1 MPLNRLEPEVVDTQP
16 APPDLSFS
24 SVGRLAMAAAWVRR
38 WFLLLLIGV
47 YGLAAFAPG
56 WGAAAR
62 EISFTSFPL
71 GGRVTFPAAL
81 LAVLLFSAGLGM
93 NVTSLFRLR
102 HFSLALTAGVAASC
116 LLGPAVVGV
125 LIVFANAAGFSES
138 LPACLTG
145 LALVA
150 IMPPANSSA
159 AWTQN
164 ARGSLPLCLAMLL
177 AATLLCPGIAPA
189 VLAWLT
195 ALRGGEP
202 AAHPL
207 HGAGG
212 TLLLLLWVAAPIGL
226 GMAARCCFRPG
237 VIERLGPALGLS
249 NAAILLVLNY
259 CQASLALPR
268 LRNGAMD
275 TWLTVAATSMGFTA
289 CLFAGGWLVGRAIGA
304 NVEERLAL
312 LFNLGMKNT
321 GAALA
326 LGGAAF
332 ASQPAALLAIVFCT
346 LSQHVLAALA
356 DLLIRRGA
364 AVGSF
369 AIEVEPPPRKPDRAP
384 DCSCTHGA

>member
-1 MPLNRLEPEVVDTQP
+1 MQP
-16 APPDLSFS
+16 APPDLPAPSADW
-24 SVGRLAMAAAWVRR
+24 LASAAAWVRR
-38 WFLLLLIGV
+38 WFLVLLIGV

-62 EISFTSFPL
+62 GISFTSVPL
-71 GGRVTFPAAL
+71 GGRVTIPAAL
-81 LAVLLFSAGLGM
+81 LGVLLFSAGLGT

-102 HFSLALTAGVAASC
+102 RFSLALTAGVAAGC

-125 LIVFANAAGFSES
+125 LIVAARGVGSS
-138 LPACLTG
+138 SALAACSAG

-195 ALRGGEP
+195 DLQGAAS

-207 HGAGG
+207 QGAGG
-212 TLLLLLWVAAPIGL
+212 TLLLLLWVVAPIGL
-226 GMAARCCFRPG
+226 GLAARCCLRRG
-237 VIERLGPALGLS
+237 VVERLGPVLGLS
-249 NAAILLVLNY
+249 NTAILLVLNY
-259 CQASLALPR
+259 CQASLALPQ
-268 LRNGAMD
+268 LRSGAGQV
-275 TWLTVAATSMGFTA
+275 WLIAAATSMGFTA

-304 NVEERLAL
+304 SDEERLAL

-326 LGGAAF
+326 LGGTAL
-332 ASQPAALLAIVFCT
+332 ASQPAAMLAIIFCT
-346 LSQHVLAALA
+346 LSQHVLAALV

-364 AVGSF
+364 GKDGVSRRGDAVGNS
-369 AIEVEPPPRKPDRAP
+369 AKAVERPRKMPAP
-384 DCSCTHGA
+384 ASARSCTHDA